1 MIRKI
6 QTLLSKAI
14 KAEIREDE
22 TAADVDDS
30 ASVEKRIKAIMAKVF
45 KIEKNDIDEE
55 TSADNIDQWTSLEH
69 VDFLVNLQNEFE
81 IEFTDS
87 QIVEMLSYKTV
98 VQNVRAAITEKKQL
112 EVKNVC

>member
-6 QTLLSKAI
+6 QALLSKA
-14 KAEIREDE
+14 KTVETRKDE
-22 TAADVDDS
+22 SAIDVDDS

-45 KIEKNDIDEE
+45 KIGINDISEE
-55 TSADNIDQWTSLEH
+55 TSADNMDQWTSLEH
-69 VDFLVNLQNEFE
+69 VDFLVNLQKDFD

-98 VQNVRAAITEKKQL
+98 VQNVRAAITD
-112 EVKNVC
+112 KNN